1 MLYDIAQ
8 VKKCSFYVSG
18 QVVEEIFLSPMKF
31 FFYFDI
37 LLTYDQF
44 WNHCFASSLY
54 NKKKYKVLETL
65 VWNNNAISLN
75 NQNGSSTLSANYMPA
90 IIQCNLCKG

>member
-8 VKKCSFYVSG
+8 VKKCSFSVSG
-18 QVVEEIFLSPMKF
+18 QVEEIFLSQIKI
-31 FFYFDI
+31 FYIDI